1 MSRYIVARQEPQRPR
16 EYFTTGLAW
25 SYRADRAES
34 HVSREEADWYAATF
48 GGYSMVVE
56 GVAA

>member
-1 MSRYIVARQEPQRPR
+1 MNHYIVARQEPQRPR

-25 SYRADRAES
+25 SYCADRAES

-48 GGYSMVVE
+48 GGFSMVLE
-56 GVAA
+56 REAA